1 MCPPDGGINDVKI
14 ERLLS
19 PFTSLD
25 QLESLVEQCC
35 YRDMVTLLTE
45 VAAKF
50 NAADCRIIVVGYYPI
65 LSDDSNPLALPRLLT
80 ALGHDFSKERA
91 LRAQGFPL
99 SDPVELS
106 LLFWTCSDTALKHAV
121 TDVNAGAGTN
131 CISFVSPGFG
141 PKNSVFASEPWLWE
155 LGFDLMP

>member
-1 MCPPDGGINDVKI
+1 VKI

-35 YRDMVTLLTE
+35 YRDMVSLLNE

-50 NAADCRIIVVGYYPI
+50 NAADCRIIVVGCYPT
-65 LSDDSNPLALPRLLT
+65 LSDYSNPLALPSLLN

-91 LRAQGFPL
+91 FRAQGLPL
-99 SDPVELS
+99 SDPIELS
-106 LLFWTCSDTALKHAV
+106 LLFWTRSAAALKHAV
-121 TDVNAGAGTN
+121 AMSMPAQGQTALASSRRGLDPRMQ
-131 CISFVSPGFG
+131 SLRQSPGCG
-141 PKNSVFASEPWLWE
+141 S
-155 LGFDLMP
+155 